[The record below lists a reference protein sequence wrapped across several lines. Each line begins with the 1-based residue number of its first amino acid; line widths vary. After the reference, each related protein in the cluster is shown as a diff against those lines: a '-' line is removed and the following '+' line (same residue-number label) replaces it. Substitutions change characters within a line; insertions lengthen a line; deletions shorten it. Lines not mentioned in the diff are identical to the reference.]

1 MRWVVSLLT
10 RIRWGVWC
18 DSQMSPRGSQNAISI
33 GNRWRSLRTASP
45 RDVIRNG
52 VVMKLSIIPRR
63 CSTLFP
69 FSICRV
75 EIKMM
80 NNCPLCLPAYVRYF
94 RVISSQQGDENLTY
108 LKFVAL
114 RSRCGLKCTKSL
126 KFVSSN
132 SFIRALFLQESSLLL
147 KSLVWSI
154 RRRRMTRTSTM
165 LYERQ
170 ATPTRR
176 SRKLQINDL

>member
-1 MRWVVSLLT
+1 
-10 RIRWGVWC
+10 
-18 DSQMSPRGSQNAISI
+18 
-33 GNRWRSLRTASP
+33 
-45 RDVIRNG
+45 
-52 VVMKLSIIPRR
+52 MKLSIIPRR

-69 FSICRV
+69 FSICRRV

-114 RSRCGLKCTKSL
+114 RSRCGLKCTRSL
-126 KFVSSN
+126 KFVPSN
-132 SFIRALFLQESSLLL
+132 SFIRALFLQEPSLPL

-154 RRRRMTRTSTM
+154 RRCFMNDNRQRLLNVLVNYGLMTFN
-165 LYERQ
+165 
-170 ATPTRR
+170 PD
-176 SRKLQINDL
+176 SR